1 MTIEEMAIGLGK
13 ELGIELNVVD
23 DAFAMDFGG
32 KPFMVMRIAD
42 ERGEMLTMACDLGEM
57 PPQSPE
63 KLYEALLNANWAYR
77 GAAGAVF
84 ARNPGDGHIW
94 LQDSLPFASLRVEEL
109 LKRLETL
116 GGAISSWREIIADYR
131 EDVAD
136 RASEAPELP
145 QDVLMATGT
154 FMQV

>member
-1 MTIEEMAIGLGK
+1 MTIEDMAAGLGK

-32 KPFMVMRIAD
+32 KPFIVMRVD
-42 ERGEMLTMACDLGEM
+42 GERGEMLTIACDLGEV

-77 GAAGAVF
+77 GAAGAVL

-94 LQDSLPFASLRVEEL
+94 LQDSMPFASLRVEEL
-109 LKRLETL
+109 LKRIEAL
-116 GGAISSWREIIADYR
+116 GGAISSWRKVIADYR
-131 EDVAD
+131 ESAEGG
-136 RASEAPELP
+136 AGEAPEPP
-145 QDVLMATGT
+145 QDAMMASGM
-154 FMQV
+154 FMPV